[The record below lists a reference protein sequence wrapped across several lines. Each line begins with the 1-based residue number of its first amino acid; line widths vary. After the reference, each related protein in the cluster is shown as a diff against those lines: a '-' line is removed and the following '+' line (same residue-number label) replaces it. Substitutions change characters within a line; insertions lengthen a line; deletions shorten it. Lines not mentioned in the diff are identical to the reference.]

1 MDVRAALAASALFPL
16 LALAGCAAPAR
27 TVAPPAEMP
36 PAETPAAAAAAAEPA
51 ACPVPAFRVDG
62 RVRRDLE
69 TEAPLFVARSGDIA
83 RRAPRF
89 HPDGSVARDPESGAP
104 LYEEVA
110 AGCVVR
116 VLVLLP

>member
-16 LALAGCAAPAR
+16 LALAGCAAPAC
-27 TVAPPAEMP
+27 TVAPPAETP
-36 PAETPAAAAAAAEPA
+36 AAETPAAAAAEPA
-51 ACPVPAFRVDG
+51 VCPVPAFGVDG
-62 RVRRDLE
+62 RVRRDLD

-83 RRAPRF
+83 LRAPRF
-89 HPDGSVARDPESGAP
+89 RPDGSVARDPESGAP